1 MNKKIIAKSVTETK
15 EIVILDFFKILM
27 GKFELETDLS
37 VKNRIAY
44 QLNEQFNISKIH
56 SVFLA
61 ADIDKKMSVE
71 SAVMDMK
78 FRYAPE
84 LEKEMIDYLN
94 ARPRNDA
101 IAGLLIDNILG
112 KVDESTPE
120 KYYTL
125 EGLKLLNSYFN
136 DNALAGNEQAKV
148 ISEKMKDQDKYLQ
161 KFMVEK
167 EKLETVES

>member
-1 MNKKIIAKSVTETK
+1 M
-15 EIVILDFFKILM
+15 D
-27 GKFELETDLS
+27 KFELETDLS

-56 SVFLA
+56 SIFMA
-61 ADIDKKMSVE
+61 TEIDKKMSVE
-71 SAVMDMK
+71 SAVIDMK
-78 FRYAPE
+78 FRYTPE
-84 LEKEMIDYLN
+84 LEKEMVDYLN

-112 KVDESTPE
+112 KIDADAPE

-148 ISEKMKDQDKYLQ
+148 IAEKMKDQDKYLQ
-161 KFMVEK
+161 KFRMEPVATAE
-167 EKLETVES
+167 